1 MSNLNIQLTDLL
13 TSHPQLISQA
23 DLDWWENLSDYWKEL
38 LSEYPYAYHKE
49 FSQEFVD
56 ENHPL
61 VLAKMT
67 KTFNLDEYNDLA
79 DISALSHLTQ
89 LNSLAFQHNDIED
102 ISPLSSLKDLKCLDI
117 CTDTINDFSPIEN
130 LRNLE
135 YLTIYCD
142 DCIANTEFLAK
153 LVNLETLRIN
163 LFDADLPDLSNL
175 TKLKNLEI
183 NYPGSMSNLKTI
195 PKLEKLY
202 VTPNLYG
209 DLEGITES
217 QVKEVYI
224 SDLIF
229 CNSNE
234 ELGEILPEFLREAFY
249 KDIKVHFTKETG
261 LGI

>member
-67 KTFNLDEYNDLA
+67 KGFNLDSYNDL
-79 DISALSHLTQ
+79 DDLSPLSHLTQ
-89 LNSLAFQHNDIED
+89 LEYVIFSDTCVTDL
-102 ISPLSSLKDLKCLDI
+102 SPLSTLKNLTKLDI
-117 CTDTINDFSPIEN
+117 LEEGIKDYSPIRE
-130 LRNLE
+130 LINLE
-135 YLTIYCD
+135 YLALHSSEVENVD
-142 DCIANTEFLAK
+142 FLSE
-153 LVNLETLRIN
+153 LVNLETLRID
-163 LFDADLPDLSNL
+163 LFDADLPDLSRL
-175 TKLKNLEI
+175 TKLRKLEI
-183 NYPGSMSNLKTI
+183 NYPGSMENLKTI
-195 PKLEKLY
+195 PELDILY
-202 VTPNLYG
+202 ITP
-209 DLEGITES
+209 GIYDSLDGVAETN
-217 QVKEVYI
+217 VKEIYI

-229 CNSNE
+229 QNDNE
-234 ELGEILPEFLREAFY
+234 ELSEILPEFLRKTLI

-261 LGI
+261 IGI